1 MKRLVGYF
9 FLALG
14 LFTILSLLDIFV
26 FERALDSSAVLKN
39 VFLTVVLSWLFFRL
53 RVKQSS

>member
-26 FERALDSSAVLKN
+26 FERAVDSSAVLKN

>member
-1 MKRLVGYF
+1 MKRFVGYF
-9 FLALG
+9 FALG